1 VAKRGNGIESITNN
15 VCAVTDRRGCNP
27 GYVVTGDG
35 VVMIDSPQ
43 LPSDALR
50 LREEILKKGP
60 LRFLINTEWHIDHI
74 FGNRY
79 FEDLCPVISHKFTR
93 ESFWGF
99 RPGVDAYDYMVEM
112 VKNEDPDGLANM
124 PTRENFGK
132 DYPAITFTD
141 QMTLHVGDHVFEI
154 MTTPGHT
161 KGQTAVYVPK
171 ERVVFVGDTIFC
183 ERQVWFQS
191 ADPEKWIQSLDFLQS
206 LDVDYIIPGHGP
218 VCDKSYI
225 LKQSA
230 YIREWITAVATGM
243 VKGWS
248 KSECLERI
256 DFLDRFPMDYGHE
269 KDGAMVQG
277 RNIERIFDYLLGKL
291 ERF

>member
-1 VAKRGNGIESITNN
+1 MITNN
-15 VCAVTDRRGCNP
+15 VYAITDRRGCNP
-27 GYVVTGDG
+27 GYVVTEDG

-60 LRFLINTEWHIDHI
+60 LRFLINTEFHIDHI
-74 FGNRY
+74 FGDCY

-93 ESFWGF
+93 ESFWEF
-99 RPGVDAYDYMVEM
+99 RPGADAYDYMFDM
-112 VKNEDPDGLANM
+112 VKNEDPDGLASM
-124 PTRENFGK
+124 PSRENFAK
-132 DYPAITFTD
+132 YYPTVTFSD
-141 QMTLHVGDHVFEI
+141 RMTLHVGDHVFEL
-154 MTTPGHT
+154 MNTPGHT

-171 ERVVFVGDTIFC
+171 ERVVFTGDTIFS

-191 ADPEKWIQSLDFLQS
+191 ADPEKWIQSLDFLES

-230 YIREWITAVATGM
+230 YIREWITAVATAM
-243 VKGWS
+243 AKGWS

-256 DFLDRFPMDYGHE
+256 DFLDRLPMDYGHE
-269 KDGAMVQG
+269 DAGAMVQG
-277 RNIERIFDYLLGKL
+277 RNIERIFDYLLGKV